1 MSDYLGLEDETPW
14 RYGPAKLTPPA
25 PLTTTAHYPR

>member
-1 MSDYLGLEDETPW
+1 MSDYLELEDETPW
-14 RYGPAKLTPPA
+14 RYGPVKLTLPA

>member
-1 MSDYLGLEDETPW
+1 MSDYRGLEDETPLAV
-14 RYGPAKLTPPA
+14 GPVILTPPA